1 VFVSEAM
8 VALYG
13 ARPGSRLELPG
24 IGTVRVRG
32 VWRDYARQF
41 GAVAIDE
48 AAYRRLTGDTR
59 VNDLALWLADGTDA
73 QRVQAALR
81 EIAAQP
87 ALLEFASVQQI
98 RSLSLAIF
106 DRSFAVTYYLQAL
119 AIGIGLFGIAASF
132 SAQVLARRREFGLL
146 VHLGLTRAQVVAV
159 VSGEGAAW
167 TAAGALLGLA
177 LGLAVS
183 VVLVHVVNPQSFHWT
198 MELLLPWSRLAALF
212 AAVLVAGSVT
222 AALCA
227 RAAARQDAVLAVKED
242 W

>member
-1 VFVSEAM
+1 M

-13 ARPGSRLELPG
+13 ARAGQPLRAAAGR
-24 IGTVRVRG
+24 RRACAVRG

-41 GAVAIDE
+41 GAVAIDD

-59 VNDLALWLADGTDA
+59 VNDLALWLARRRRRAGA
-73 QRVQAALR
+73 CRPRCARCAGSRRCSSSPACSRSAACR
-81 EIAAQP
+81 C
-87 ALLEFASVQQI
+87 
-98 RSLSLAIF
+98 AIF

-132 SAQVLARRREFGLL
+132 SAQVLARRRG
-146 VHLGLTRAQVVAV
+146 VRPARAPGPHARAGGGRGG
-159 VSGEGAAW
+159 GEGAAW

-198 MELLLPWSRLAALF
+198 MELLLPWGRLAALF
-212 AAVLVAGSVT
+212 AAVLAGRQRHGRAVR
-222 AALCA
+222 A
-227 RAAARQDAVLAVKED
+227 RGGRPDAVLAVKED